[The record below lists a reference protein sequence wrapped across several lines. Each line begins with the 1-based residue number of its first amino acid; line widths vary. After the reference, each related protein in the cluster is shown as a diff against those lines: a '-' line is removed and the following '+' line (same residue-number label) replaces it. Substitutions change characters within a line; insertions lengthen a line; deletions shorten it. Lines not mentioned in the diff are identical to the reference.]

1 MASRRR
7 AREYAMQ
14 VLFQADMSSMEID
27 EALNA
32 LWAGLLE
39 DEDGSLGGRQAEDE
53 EIRFAS
59 MLAQGV
65 EREQESLDKRI
76 EACSTNWRMTRMPH
90 VDRNILRM
98 GAFEILFLD
107 EVPAHVTI
115 NEAIEL
121 AKKFGTA
128 ESKGFI
134 NGILDRLAREAGR
147 I

>member
-14 VLFQADMSSMEID
+14 VLFQADMSSMEIG

-39 DEDGSLGGRQAEDE
+39 DDDGSLGGRQAEEE

-59 MLAQGV
+59 GLAEGV

-76 EACSTNWRMTRMPH
+76 ESCSTNWRMTRMPH

-98 GAFEILFLD
+98 GAYEILFMD

>member
-76 EACSTNWRMTRMPH
+76 ESCSTNWRMTRMPH